1 MMTVDTVDL
10 SRLSGRLDELADALG
25 GDEVAKALLAGAF
38 VLEGEAKQNVQR
50 MKAIDTG
57 FLLNSIHSTSR
68 AGSNY
73 ADAESAA
80 KSRNGDGKMFPEP
93 RMGKG
98 EAAVA
103 AGAEYARHVEY
114 GTVRMTARPFMRQAV
129 ERASGDAV
137 DAIGEAIERK
147 MERIFR

>member
-1 MMTVDTVDL
+1 MMTVNTVDL
-10 SRLSGRLDELADALG
+10 SRLQRRLDDLASAMG
-25 GDEVAKALLAGAF
+25 GDEVASALMAGAF

-50 MKAIDTG
+50 MRAIDTG

-73 ADAESAA
+73 DKARSEA
-80 KSRNGDGKMFPEP
+80 KARNGDGEMFPEL

-147 MERIFR
+147 LERIFR

>member
-1 MMTVDTVDL
+1 MITVDTVDL
-10 SRLSGRLDELADALG
+10 SRLERHLDELAAALG
-25 GDEVAKALLAGAF
+25 SDEVASALMAGAF
-38 VLEGEAKQNVQR
+38 VLEGAAKQNIQAMR
-50 MKAIDTG
+50 AIDTG

-73 ADAESAA
+73 AEAQSAA
-80 KSRNGDGKMFPEP
+80 KARNGDGKMFPEL

-114 GTVRMTARPFMRQAV
+114 GTVRMPARPFMRRAV
-129 ERASGDAV
+129 ETASGDAV